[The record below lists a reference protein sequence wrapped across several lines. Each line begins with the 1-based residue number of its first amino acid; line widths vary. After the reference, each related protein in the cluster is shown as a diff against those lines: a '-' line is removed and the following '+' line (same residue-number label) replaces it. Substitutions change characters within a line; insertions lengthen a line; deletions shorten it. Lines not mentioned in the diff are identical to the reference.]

1 MLLNI
6 FKYFLRKSLVVHIFD
21 VSLCRQDKEMKERV
35 TFS

>member
-1 MLLNI
+1 
-6 FKYFLRKSLVVHIFD
+6 LVVHIFD